1 MPAKGGGPTEREWQR
16 TITDLLSALGFKWS
30 HTYPLRT
37 AVGWRTGTTW
47 RGFPDVVA
55 VRGPFLICI
64 EAKTDTGR
72 ADPEQIDCLTRFS
85 CIAGARA
92 WVLRPRDDL
101 QQIAGWLRDP
111 KTAPRVYGFTATV
124 L

>member
-1 MPAKGGGPTEREWQR
+1 MKVSEREWQR
-16 TITDLLSALGFKWS
+16 TLCDALDATGYRWS

-37 AVGWRTGTTW
+37 QHGWRTGTTW
-47 RGFPDVVA
+47 RGWPDLVA
-55 VRGPFLICI
+55 LRGSWLLAI

-85 CIAGARA
+85 IVAGARA

-101 QQIAGWLRDP
+101 TEIVAWMRDP
-111 KTAPRVYGFTATV
+111 RNAPRTFGFTPISI
-124 L
+124 